1 VKRSGCSPRVLR
13 SLVYLL
19 GALQV
24 AAILVAFE
32 RPAQA
37 YVDPG
42 SGFVFLQVA
51 GSMFAGALYYT
62 RHRLKRIFQAM
73 RGSSQIASPSTTQTE
88 VAENQP

>member
-1 VKRSGCSPRVLR
+1 MKRSCRSPRVLR
-13 SLVYLL
+13 SLFFLL
-19 GALQV
+19 GAVQV
-24 AAILVAFE
+24 AALLVAFE

-51 GSMFAGALYYT
+51 GSMFAGAVYYM
-62 RHRLKRIFQAM
+62 RHRLKRILSAM
-73 RGSSQIASPSTTQTE
+73 RRSSPISSPAGTEPE

>member
-1 VKRSGCSPRVLR
+1 MNRPYHSPRVLR
-13 SLVYLL
+13 SGLL
-19 GALQV
+19 LLTVLQIAAL
-24 AAILVAFE
+24 LVAFE

-51 GSMFAGALYYT
+51 GSMCAGAIFYL
-62 RHRLKRIFQAM
+62 RHRVKRLFYSL
-73 RGSSQIASPSTTQTE
+73 RRSPAAAQTE

>member
-1 VKRSGCSPRVLR
+1 VKRFCRSPRVLR
-13 SLVYLL
+13 SLFFLL
-19 GALQV
+19 GAVQI
-24 AAILVAFE
+24 AALLVAFE

-51 GSMFAGALYYT
+51 GSMFAGAVYYM
-62 RHRLKRIFQAM
+62 RHRLKRIFHAM
-73 RGSSQIASPSTTQTE
+73 RGSSEIPSPASTQTE